1 MGLFN
6 CLISYND
13 GSRIGVA
20 GSGEISLR
28 VTFRNYIGVHFPP
41 LKATG
46 SRVYWVEYELI
57 MATLIVLQGIFHN
70 GCQFLIL
77 YLVRVGCSLVVN
89 NVVILIVRVFVFLYT

>member
-1 MGLFN
+1 MVMLWGVRLFN

-46 SRVYWVEYELI
+46 SRVYWVEYGLI
-57 MATLIVLQGIFHN
+57 MVTLIVLQGIFHN

-77 YLVRVGCSLVVN
+77 HLVRVRSLIVN
-89 NVVILIVRVFVFLYT
+89 NVDIVVV